1 MPERL
6 VMNIKI
12 KSFHDGKEVSL
23 EQFLKSKDN
32 IRYRV
37 GCDSMNI
44 KDKTVF
50 ITTLVGV
57 NSGRCGAFILY
68 QKEKVNKIDNLQT
81 RLWEEV
87 EKAISFAVNLRDTH
101 KVEIECID
109 FDLNPNEEY
118 ASSRL
123 VHGALGYA
131 ESLGFKAYCKPEF
144 IYAIY
149 AADHIVHK
157 GNDGY
162 KRKGLET

>member
-6 VMNIKI
+6 DMNTKI
-12 KSFHDGKEVSL
+12 KSFHDGKEVHL
-23 EQFLKSKDN
+23 EDFTKLKSN
-32 IRYRV
+32 IKYRV

-50 ITTLVGV
+50 ITTLVGI
-57 NSGRCGAFILY
+57 NPGHSGAFILY
-68 QKEKVNKIDNLQT
+68 QKEKEQKIEDTQT

-87 EKAISFAVNLRDTH
+87 EKAIKFASLLRD
-101 KVEIECID
+101 KYSLDIECID
-109 FDLNPNEEY
+109 FDLNPNEAY

-123 VHGALGYA
+123 VHSAIGYA
-131 ESLGFKAYCKPEF
+131 EGLGFKAYCKPEF